1 MTRITLKV
9 LENNQTIIS
18 RALAALLPQV
28 ETYLQNHVSGL
39 ETKIAEIVIA
49 SILNQPEYISLIGG
63 ALQYQFG
70 LPDPERRVSDILD
83 TIRRGTN
90 TRIIPSRISNG
101 QISSGVVV
109 EMIPSGFSDLL
120 SLEASVLVTEK
131 GTELNWL
138 DWLLIQGDTA
148 IVGEYR
154 FALGPSQYSR
164 TGMGLMIGG
173 SGFSWRVPPEY
184 AGNITNNWITRA
196 IDQSQTAIES
206 EIASFFR

>member
-1 MTRITLKV
+1 M
-9 LENNQTIIS
+9 
-18 RALAALLPQV
+18 
-28 ETYLQNHVSGL
+28 SGL

-63 ALQYQFG
+63 ALKYQFG
-70 LPDPERRVSDILD
+70 LPDPERRVSDILE
-83 TIRRGTN
+83 TIRSGTN
-90 TRIIPSRISNG
+90 TRIIPSKISNG

-131 GTELNWL
+131 GAELNWL

-154 FALGPSQYSR
+154 FALGPSPYSR

-206 EIASFFR
+206 EIASFFK

>member
-1 MTRITLKV
+1 MTSITLKV
-9 LENNQTIIS
+9 LETNQTIIS

-28 ETYLQNHVSGL
+28 EAYLKNHMSGL

-49 SILNQPEYISLIGG
+49 SILNQPEYSSLIGG
-63 ALQYQFG
+63 ALKYQFG

-83 TIRRGTN
+83 TIRKGTH

-138 DWLLIQGDTA
+138 DWLLTQGDTA

-184 AGNITNNWITRA
+184 AGNMTNNWITRA

>member
-1 MTRITLKV
+1 MTSITLKV
-9 LENNQTIIS
+9 LETNQTIIS

-28 ETYLQNHVSGL
+28 EAYLKNHMSGL

-49 SILNQPEYISLIGG
+49 SRLNQPEYISLIGG
-63 ALQYQFG
+63 ALKYQFG
-70 LPDPERRVSDILD
+70 LPDPERRVSDILE
-83 TIRRGTN
+83 TIRSGTN
-90 TRIIPSRISNG
+90 TRIIPSKISNG

-131 GTELNWL
+131 GAELNWL

-154 FALGPSQYSR
+154 FALGSSPYSR

-206 EIASFFR
+206 EIASFFK

>member
-1 MTRITLKV
+1 M
-9 LENNQTIIS
+9 EHYN
-18 RALAALLPQV
+18 
-28 ETYLQNHVSGL
+28 
-39 ETKIAEIVIA
+39 
-49 SILNQPEYISLIGG
+49 
-63 ALQYQFG
+63 G

-83 TIRRGTN
+83 TIRKGTH

-131 GTELNWL
+131 GAELNWL

-154 FALGPSQYSR
+154 FALGSSPYSR

-206 EIASFFR
+206 EIASFFK

>member
-1 MTRITLKV
+1 MTSITLKV
-9 LENNQTIIS
+9 LETNQTIIS

-28 ETYLQNHVSGL
+28 ETYLKNHVSGL
-39 ETKIAEIVIA
+39 ESKIAEIVIA

-63 ALQYQFG
+63 ALKYQFG
-70 LPDPERRVSDILD
+70 LPDPERRVSDILE
-83 TIRRGTN
+83 TIRSGTN
-90 TRIIPSRISNG
+90 TRIIPSKISNG

-131 GTELNWL
+131 GAELNWL

-154 FALGPSQYSR
+154 FALGSSPYSR

-206 EIASFFR
+206 EIASFFK